1 MQAAATFTEKTGAGN
16 KSTHERFSR
25 QLLPSFL
32 PAIQL
37 GSLKMASARLRAA
50 LHLFFPGADH
60 LLSKYHAPL
69 VTEISW
75 GRRDYYTAQPLALSQ
90 TKSIWSLYDLG
101 KVSSCLPSFAGQ
113 VLWLLIFPSS
123 ENQLLKQSQ
132 IRDFKKRRELL
143 CTSNAT
149 VMSLNGVF
157 PTSVCIS
164 KCLLLMKWK
173 AKASRSFPGYS
184 MKPKLPSGEECLCFI
199 LHKTRW
205 HSMGLPAMRLRNISN
220 FFDAKSWW
228 CWCCSCW
235 GQL

>member
-1 MQAAATFTEKTGAGN
+1 MATLGQLHRFAWRSTQRVQRLNTPSPTGRNGSQNWSKNKKKNNPVLAKFELKSELLMQAAATFTEKTGAGN

-113 VLWLLIFPSS
+113 VL
-123 ENQLLKQSQ
+123 
-132 IRDFKKRRELL
+132 
-143 CTSNAT
+143 
-149 VMSLNGVF
+149 
-157 PTSVCIS
+157 
-164 KCLLLMKWK
+164 
-173 AKASRSFPGYS
+173 
-184 MKPKLPSGEECLCFI
+184 
-199 LHKTRW
+199 
-205 HSMGLPAMRLRNISN
+205 
-220 FFDAKSWW
+220 
-228 CWCCSCW
+228 
-235 GQL
+235 